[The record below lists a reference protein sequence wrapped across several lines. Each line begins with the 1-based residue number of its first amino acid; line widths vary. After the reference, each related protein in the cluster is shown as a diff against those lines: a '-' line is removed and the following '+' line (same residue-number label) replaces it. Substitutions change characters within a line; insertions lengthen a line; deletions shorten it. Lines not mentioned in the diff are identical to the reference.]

1 MKIKHI
7 IAALAMTLPGFM
19 AAVPADPRPRPV
31 TNPDGSTV
39 MVRMHGDE
47 FFHFMTDLDCT
58 RILEKNSRGFVV
70 DAVRGGAR
78 LSFSK
83 DNVEMLRAEAEL
95 AAPLYMSNDVSA
107 KKRMGGLN
115 TEGRSTYPTVGKG
128 NRSLVVLVE
137 FQDVPFTV
145 ENPKEYF
152 TRQLNERGFSDYQAS
167 GSAIDY
173 YLASS
178 NGLYEPQ
185 FDVYGPVKVSN
196 NASFYAGMGDVSMK
210 SLIEESLTQLHDSG
224 EVDFSNYD
232 LDEDGIV
239 DTVFFYYAG
248 YGQADS
254 DTETIWPHQ
263 FDYRWCG
270 STGSNRLV
278 LDSKRVGPYACANEL
293 NGFNPVT
300 GKNPWRDGS
309 EPWVGGIGTFVH
321 EYGHVLGLPDLYDVE
336 YSEGIQVVTP
346 GKWDVMDAGSYNFNG
361 CIPPLMSAYEQ
372 WVCRWLE
379 FTDAEDGTHYDLAA
393 LGSTDTPSAVRV
405 RIPKNADK
413 TSFES
418 EYFVIESRDNSSNWD
433 RCFPESGLLVW
444 RINYN
449 KNTWT
454 NNTVNSRYGSNVEII
469 YGINKE
475 NPTFAKGNIYKG
487 SAKQLTPSK
496 SYFYWKTPYITDICF
511 NAEDKTGSFD
521 YNMISETP
529 TGAPLLHDRPYVA
542 LGTAKDFT
550 LTWDPV
556 EGADSYLL
564 TIKRSSTGKA
574 MGIYDEFNV
583 GDVTSFKVVSVPISY
598 WNNEID
604 IYVRAVKKIPCSDTS
619 NVVKVVLKDIPRGE
633 TAVEGIESDIEAIS
647 GGVGCIVAPEG
658 AEVFD
663 LSGKRLPK
671 DALAPGIYIVKFANK
686 TKKVIVR

>member
-7 IAALAMTLPGFM
+7 LAALAITIPGFM

-31 TNPDGSTV
+31 TNPDGTTV

-70 DAVRGGAR
+70 DAVRYGEK

-95 AAPLYMSNDVSA
+95 NAPQYMSNDVSA

-115 TEGRSTYPTVGKG
+115 MEGRSTYPTVGKG

-137 FQDVPFTV
+137 FQDMPFTV

-185 FDVYGPVKVSN
+185 FDVYGPVKVSHD
-196 NASFYAGMGDVSMK
+196 ASYYAGMGDISMK
-210 SLIEESLTQLHDSG
+210 SFIEESLTQLHDSG

-254 DTETIWPHQ
+254 ETETIWPHQ

-270 STGSNRLV
+270 SSGSNRLI
-278 LDSKRVGPYACANEL
+278 LDTKRVGPYACANEL

-300 GKNPWRDGS
+300 GKNPWKDGS
-309 EPWVGGIGTFVH
+309 DPWVGGIGTFVH

-336 YSEGIQVVTP
+336 YTQGVEVVTP
-346 GKWDVMDAGSYNFNG
+346 GKWDVMDSGSYNSNG

-379 FTDAEDGTHYDLAA
+379 FTDAQDGTHYDLAA

-405 RIPKNADK
+405 RIPKNADG
-413 TSFES
+413 TAFES
-418 EYFVIESRDNSSNWD
+418 EYFVIESRDNKSNWD
-433 RCFPESGLLVW
+433 RCFPASGLLVW

-449 KNTWT
+449 KNTWA
-454 NNTVNSRYGSNVEII
+454 NNTVNSRLGSNVEII
-469 YGINKE
+469 YSKNKQF
-475 NPTFAKGNIYKG
+475 PVFTGGVIYDG
-487 SAKQLTPSK
+487 SDVGLIPSK
-496 SYFYWKTPYITDICF
+496 DYALWKSPVITGIKYDDM
-511 NAEDKTGSFD
+511 AQKGSFD
-521 YNMISETP
+521 YNMVSPSDVATV
-529 TGAPLLHDRPYVA
+529 LHDVPEVA
-542 LGTAKDFT
+542 SDGSRAFKLH
-550 LTWDPV
+550 WD
-556 EGADSYLL
+556 
-564 TIKRSSTGKA
+564 
-574 MGIYDEFNV
+574 
-583 GDVTSFKVVSVPISY
+583 
-598 WNNEID
+598 
-604 IYVRAVKKIPCSDTS
+604 
-619 NVVKVVLKDIPRGE
+619 
-633 TAVEGIESDIEAIS
+633 AVEGIDNYLVTVRIKSSGRIVADFDAKNVGKDTSVWVTGLSSTYWKLQLEAFVQCVVDGLVSTSRSNLVTFKPSELNVVENAVDVITGEPVLIS
-647 GGVGCIVAPEG
+647 GGIGCIMAPEG

-663 LSGKRLPK
+663 LSGKSLSK
-671 DALAPGIYIVKFANK
+671 ESLAPGIYIVKYANK